1 MEFYSEERDY
11 SMHDSRKEETYT
23 WESSV
28 RLALVGREEEL
39 GMYLEEREG
48 RKRKWQGEGKMM
60 RRDESEEKE
69 QRKVPPKKIMA
80 ALSDMGGSGTSSSSS
95 HMSPGWQVNDLDLD
109 LPGELS
115 MNEALLSLPSL
126 AVFKQEALSPNG
138 GGAVLSPP
146 RRAWPARRPDDRQ
159 ITNMV
164 LDNNRDPMEE
174 GSCEQSPP
182 HNGNMMVQHGSPE
195 SMQCQPTMPPGTM
208 IPMNGYHSPSAQE
221 NKNPGLLM
229 CSPVGSLDGFL
240 HSPIQA
246 RSEPSFKDDT
256 RFQYVLA
263 AATSIAT
270 KQNEETLTYLNQG
283 QPYEIKLKKLGD
295 LSHYKG
301 KILKSV
307 IKICFHER
315 RLQYMERE
323 QIAQWHNERPGERI
337 VELDV
342 PLSYGV
348 IRVEQPA
355 CLNALHVYWDP
366 TKDVGVYIKVSSFFI
381 FILYPTQLDVPL
393 SYGVIRVEQPA
404 CLNALHVYWDP
415 TKDVG
420 VYIKVSSFFIFIL
433 YPTQLDVPLSYG
445 VIRVE
450 QPACLNALHVYWDPT
465 KDVGVYIKVSSFF
478 IFILYPTQLDVPL
491 SYGVIRV
498 EQPACLNALHVYWD
512 PTKDVGV
519 YIKVSS
525 FFIFILYPTQLDVPL
540 SYGVIRVEQP
550 ACLNALHV
558 YWDPTKD
565 VGVYIKVSSFFIFI
579 LYPTQLDVPLS
590 YGVIRVEQPAC
601 LNALHV
607 YWDPTKDVGV
617 YIKVNCISTEFTAK
631 KHGGEKGVPFRI
643 QVETYLAS
651 DEHTRLHAAACQIKV
666 FKLKGADRKHKQDR
680 EKVMRRPRTDLE
692 KYQPGCEA
700 TVLTTLSNDALMP
713 PPSLVTTSP
722 PYSPELCVA
731 PKSVASPIV
740 VNKPVLPHN
749 AILASNSQMKPSYCQ
764 ETNDVKVNS
773 PPCHSPGAILPD
785 LPQPAEDPE
794 KNSGLSKEATSSET
808 QAWLARQ
815 RFAHHAATFTNFS
828 GADLLRLSRD
838 DIIQICGLADGIRLF
853 NALHAKRI
861 VPRLTVYVCPAGS
874 NIYSALYLH
883 AYRAHELLHKL
894 NSLVHSAKECETVL
908 VSGPNGARVR
918 LTDELVRHM
927 PDNSTYRLERLDDC
941 SALLLCAT
949 NNN

>member
-1 MEFYSEERDY
+1 MENFSGEKDY
-11 SMHDSRKEETYT
+11 IMHDCRKEDTFT

-28 RLALVGREEEL
+28 RLALVREEDF

-60 RRDESEEKE
+60 RRDESEDKE
-69 QRKVPPKKIMA
+69 QRKVPPKKVMA

-126 AVFKQEALSPNG
+126 AVFKQEAPSPT
-138 GGAVLSPP
+138 GAVLSPP
-146 RRAWPARRPDDRQ
+146 RRPAWQRRPDDRQ
-159 ITNMV
+159 IALDSSKLKQADWEHEVKNLCEITNMV
-164 LDNNRDPMEE
+164 VDNQRDVMDE
-174 GSCEQSPP
+174 GSCQQSPP
-182 HNGNMMVQHGSPE
+182 HNANMMVQHGSPE

-208 IPMNGYHSPSAQE
+208 IPLNGYHSPNGQE
-221 NKNPGLLM
+221 NKNAGLLM
-229 CSPVGSLDGFL
+229 CSPSSLEGFL
-240 HSPIQA
+240 QSPMQP

-323 QIAQWHNERPGERI
+323 QIAQWHTERPGERI
-337 VELDV
+337 VEV
-342 PLSYGV
+342 
-348 IRVEQPA
+348 
-355 CLNALHVYWDP
+355 
-366 TKDVGVYIKVSSFFI
+366 
-381 FILYPTQLDVPL
+381 
-393 SYGVIRVEQPA
+393 
-404 CLNALHVYWDP
+404 
-415 TKDVG
+415 
-420 VYIKVSSFFIFIL
+420 
-433 YPTQLDVPLSYG
+433 
-445 VIRVE
+445 
-450 QPACLNALHVYWDPT
+450 
-465 KDVGVYIKVSSFF
+465 
-478 IFILYPTQLDVPL
+478 
-491 SYGVIRV
+491 
-498 EQPACLNALHVYWD
+498 
-512 PTKDVGV
+512 
-519 YIKVSS
+519 
-525 FFIFILYPTQLDVPL
+525 
-540 SYGVIRVEQP
+540 
-550 ACLNALHV
+550 
-558 YWDPTKD
+558 
-565 VGVYIKVSSFFIFI
+565 
-579 LYPTQLDVPLS
+579 DVPLS

-651 DEHTRLHAAACQIKV
+651 DELTRLHAAACQIKV

-680 EKVMRRPRTDLE
+680 EKVMRRPRSDLE

-722 PYSPELCVA
+722 PYSPEMCVA
-731 PKSVASPIV
+731 PKTVASPIV
-740 VNKPVLPHN
+740 VNKPVLPQH
-749 AILASNSQMKPSYCQ
+749 AMIASNNQIKPYCQ
-764 ETNDVKVNS
+764 DNDVKVNS

-785 LPQPAEDPE
+785 LPQPTEEAD
-794 KNSGLSKEATSSET
+794 KNSGLSKDASSSET
-808 QAWLARQ
+808 QAWLARH

-861 VPRLTVYVCPAGS
+861 EPRLTVYVCAGRGAV
-874 NIYSALYLH
+874 YSALFLH
-883 AYRAHELLHKL
+883 SCRAAELHHKL
-894 NSLVHSAKECETVL
+894 NDLVHAHAAKECETVL

-927 PDNSTYRLERLDDC
+927 PDNSTYRLERLEDSD
-941 SALLLCAT
+941 ALLLCAT
-949 NNN
+949 NN

>member
-1 MEFYSEERDY
+1 MEFYSEDKDY
-11 SMHDSRKEETYT
+11 IMHDSRKEDSYT

-146 RRAWPARRPDDRQ
+146 RRAWAARRPDERQ

-208 IPMNGYHSPSAQE
+208 IPMNGYHSPNAQE

-366 TKDVGVYIKVSSFFI
+366 TKDVGVYIKV
-381 FILYPTQLDVPL
+381 
-393 SYGVIRVEQPA
+393 
-404 CLNALHVYWDP
+404 
-415 TKDVG
+415 
-420 VYIKVSSFFIFIL
+420 
-433 YPTQLDVPLSYG
+433 
-445 VIRVE
+445 
-450 QPACLNALHVYWDPT
+450 
-465 KDVGVYIKVSSFF
+465 
-478 IFILYPTQLDVPL
+478 
-491 SYGVIRV
+491 
-498 EQPACLNALHVYWD
+498 
-512 PTKDVGV
+512 
-519 YIKVSS
+519 
-525 FFIFILYPTQLDVPL
+525 
-540 SYGVIRVEQP
+540 
-550 ACLNALHV
+550 
-558 YWDPTKD
+558 
-565 VGVYIKVSSFFIFI
+565 
-579 LYPTQLDVPLS
+579 
-590 YGVIRVEQPAC
+590 
-601 LNALHV
+601 
-607 YWDPTKDVGV
+607 
-617 YIKVNCISTEFTAK
+617 NCISTEFTAK

-651 DEHTRLHAAACQIKV
+651 DENTRLHAAACQIKV

-731 PKSVASPIV
+731 PKSVASPVV

-749 AILASNSQMKPSYCQ
+749 AILASNSQMKPSFCQ

-894 NSLVHSAKECETVL
+894 NSLVHSSKECETVL

-927 PDNSTYRLERLDDC
+927 PDNSTFRLERVDDC
-941 SALLLCAT
+941 GALLLCAT

>member
-1 MEFYSEERDY
+1 
-11 SMHDSRKEETYT
+11 MHDSRKEDNFT

-28 RLALVGREEEL
+28 KLTLVGREEDL

-69 QRKVPPKKIMA
+69 QRKMPPKKVMV

-95 HMSPGWQVNDLDLD
+95 HLSPGWQVNDLDLD

-115 MNEALLSLPSL
+115 MNEALLALPSL
-126 AVFKQEALSPNG
+126 AVNFKQEAPSPT
-138 GGAVLSPP
+138 GAVLSPP
-146 RRAWPARRPDDRQ
+146 RRPTWAQRRPDDRQ
-159 ITNMV
+159 MTVDNSNVKQADWEYEVKNLCEITSMV
-164 LDNNRDPMEE
+164 VDNQRDVMDE
-174 GSCEQSPP
+174 GSCQQSPP
-182 HNGNMMVQHGSPE
+182 HNGTLMEQHGCPE
-195 SMQCQPTMPPGTM
+195 SMQCQPAMPSGNMMP
-208 IPMNGYHSPSAQE
+208 INGYHSPNGQE
-221 NKNPGLLM
+221 NKNTGLLM
-229 CSPVGSLDGFL
+229 CSPVSSLDGFL
-240 HSPIQA
+240 QSSIQQ
-246 RSEPSFKDDT
+246 RSDPSFKDDT

-295 LSHYKG
+295 LSQYKG

-323 QIAQWHNERPGERI
+323 QIAQWHTERPGERI
-337 VELDV
+337 VEV
-342 PLSYGV
+342 
-348 IRVEQPA
+348 
-355 CLNALHVYWDP
+355 
-366 TKDVGVYIKVSSFFI
+366 
-381 FILYPTQLDVPL
+381 
-393 SYGVIRVEQPA
+393 
-404 CLNALHVYWDP
+404 
-415 TKDVG
+415 
-420 VYIKVSSFFIFIL
+420 
-433 YPTQLDVPLSYG
+433 
-445 VIRVE
+445 
-450 QPACLNALHVYWDPT
+450 
-465 KDVGVYIKVSSFF
+465 
-478 IFILYPTQLDVPL
+478 
-491 SYGVIRV
+491 
-498 EQPACLNALHVYWD
+498 
-512 PTKDVGV
+512 
-519 YIKVSS
+519 
-525 FFIFILYPTQLDVPL
+525 
-540 SYGVIRVEQP
+540 
-550 ACLNALHV
+550 
-558 YWDPTKD
+558 
-565 VGVYIKVSSFFIFI
+565 
-579 LYPTQLDVPLS
+579 DVPLS

-643 QVETYLAS
+643 QVETYLGS

-680 EKVMRRPRTDLE
+680 EKVMRRPRSDLE

-731 PKSVASPIV
+731 PKSIASPIL
-740 VNKPVLPHN
+740 VNKPVPQH
-749 AILASNSQMKPSYCQ
+749 AIITSNNQMKPYCQ
-764 ETNDVKVNS
+764 ENNDVKVNS

-785 LPQPAEDPE
+785 LPQPPEDTD
-794 KNSGLSKEATSSET
+794 KNSGLSKEATASET
-808 QAWLARQ
+808 QAWLTRQ

-861 VPRLTVYVCPAGS
+861 EPRLTVYVCPWGS

-883 AYRAHELLHKL
+883 ACRAQELMHKL
-894 NSLVHSAKECETVL
+894 NSLVHHHHPPAKECETVL

-927 PDNSTYRLERLDDC
+927 PDNSTYRLERVDENG
-941 SALLLCAT
+941 ALLLSAT
-949 NNN
+949 SGN

>member
-1 MEFYSEERDY
+1 MEFYDLVDKDY
-11 SMHDSRKEETYT
+11 SMHDSRKEDTYT

-60 RRDESEEKE
+60 RRDDSEEKE
-69 QRKVPPKKIMA
+69 QRKVPPKKVMA

-115 MNEALLSLPSL
+115 MNTLPYRSEALLSLPSL
-126 AVFKQEALSPNG
+126 AVFKQEAPSPT
-138 GGAVLSPP
+138 GAVLSPP
-146 RRAWPARRPDDRQ
+146 RRVWPPRRPDDRQ
-159 ITNMV
+159 ITSMV
-164 LDNNRDPMEE
+164 VDSNRDAMEE
-174 GSCEQSPP
+174 GSCQQSPP
-182 HNGNMMVQHGSPE
+182 HNGNMIVQHGSPE
-195 SMQCQPTMPPGTM
+195 SMQCQPTMPPGT
-208 IPMNGYHSPSAQE
+208 IVPINGYHSPNAQE
-221 NKNPGLLM
+221 NKNAGLLM

-240 HSPIQA
+240 HSPIQT

-337 VELDV
+337 VEVDV

-355 CLNALHVYWDP
+355 CLNALHV
-366 TKDVGVYIKVSSFFI
+366 F
-381 FILYPTQLDVPL
+381 
-393 SYGVIRVEQPA
+393 
-404 CLNALHVYWDP
+404 
-415 TKDVG
+415 
-420 VYIKVSSFFIFIL
+420 
-433 YPTQLDVPLSYG
+433 
-445 VIRVE
+445 
-450 QPACLNALHVYWDPT
+450 
-465 KDVGVYIKVSSFF
+465 
-478 IFILYPTQLDVPL
+478 
-491 SYGVIRV
+491 
-498 EQPACLNALHVYWD
+498 
-512 PTKDVGV
+512 
-519 YIKVSS
+519 
-525 FFIFILYPTQLDVPL
+525 
-540 SYGVIRVEQP
+540 
-550 ACLNALHV
+550 
-558 YWDPTKD
+558 
-565 VGVYIKVSSFFIFI
+565 
-579 LYPTQLDVPLS
+579 
-590 YGVIRVEQPAC
+590 
-601 LNALHV
+601 
-607 YWDPTKDVGV
+607 WDPTKDVGV

-651 DEHTRLHAAACQIKV
+651 DEHNRLHAAACQIKV

-722 PYSPELCVA
+722 PYSPEMCVA
-731 PKSVASPIV
+731 PKAVASPIV

-749 AILASNSQMKPSYCQ
+749 AILAANNQMKPSYCQ
-764 ETNDVKVNS
+764 DNDVKVNS

-794 KNSGLSKEATSSET
+794 KSSGLSKEATSSET
-808 QAWLARQ
+808 QAWLARH

-861 VPRLTVYVCPAGS
+861 EPRLTVYVCAAGS

-883 AYRAHELLHKL
+883 ACRAQELLHKL
-894 NSLVHSAKECETVL
+894 NSLLHASKECESVL

-941 SALLLCAT
+941 GALLLCAT

>member
-1 MEFYSEERDY
+1 MEFYSEEKDY
-11 SMHDSRKEETYT
+11 IMNDTRKEDNYT

-48 RKRKWQGEGKMM
+48 RKRKWAGEGKMM
-60 RRDESEEKE
+60 RRDDSEEKE
-69 QRKVPPKKIMA
+69 QRKVPPKKVIA

-126 AVFKQEALSPNG
+126 AVFKQEAPSPT
-138 GGAVLSPP
+138 GAVLSPP
-146 RRAWPARRPDDRQ
+146 RRTWPLRRPDERQ
-159 ITNMV
+159 ITSMV
-164 LDNNRDPMEE
+164 VDSGRDPMEE
-174 GSCEQSPP
+174 GSCQQSPP
-182 HNGNMMVQHGSPE
+182 HAGNMMVQHGSPE
-195 SMQCQPTMPPGTM
+195 SMQCQPAMPPGTM
-208 IPMNGYHSPSAQE
+208 IPMNGYHSPGAQE
-221 NKNPGLLM
+221 NKNAGLLM
-229 CSPVGSLDGFL
+229 CSSVGSLDGFL
-240 HSPIQA
+240 HSPIQQ
-246 RSEPSFKDDT
+246 RSEASFKDDT

-337 VELDV
+337 VEV
-342 PLSYGV
+342 
-348 IRVEQPA
+348 
-355 CLNALHVYWDP
+355 
-366 TKDVGVYIKVSSFFI
+366 
-381 FILYPTQLDVPL
+381 
-393 SYGVIRVEQPA
+393 
-404 CLNALHVYWDP
+404 
-415 TKDVG
+415 
-420 VYIKVSSFFIFIL
+420 
-433 YPTQLDVPLSYG
+433 
-445 VIRVE
+445 
-450 QPACLNALHVYWDPT
+450 
-465 KDVGVYIKVSSFF
+465 
-478 IFILYPTQLDVPL
+478 
-491 SYGVIRV
+491 
-498 EQPACLNALHVYWD
+498 
-512 PTKDVGV
+512 
-519 YIKVSS
+519 
-525 FFIFILYPTQLDVPL
+525 
-540 SYGVIRVEQP
+540 
-550 ACLNALHV
+550 
-558 YWDPTKD
+558 
-565 VGVYIKVSSFFIFI
+565 
-579 LYPTQLDVPLS
+579 DVPLS

-651 DEHTRLHAAACQIKV
+651 DELTRLHAAACQIKV

-680 EKVMRRPRTDLE
+680 EKVMRRPRSDLE

-731 PKSVASPIV
+731 PKTVASPIPV
-740 VNKPVLPHN
+740 SKPVIPQH
-749 AILASNSQMKPSYCQ
+749 AILASTNQMKPSYCQ
-764 ETNDVKVNS
+764 EANDVKVSS

-785 LPQPAEDPE
+785 LPQPAEDPD
-794 KNSGLSKEATSSET
+794 KLCGQNSGLSKEASSSET
-808 QAWLARQ
+808 QAWLARH

-861 VPRLTVYVCPAGS
+861 EPRLTVYVCPAGS

-883 AYRAHELLHKL
+883 ACRAHELRNKL
-894 NSLVHSAKECETVL
+894 NTLVHATKECETVL

-918 LTDELVRHM
+918 LTDDLVRHM
-927 PDNSTYRLERLDDC
+927 PDNSTYRLERVDD
-941 SALLLCAT
+941 SSVLLLSAT

>member
-1 MEFYSEERDY
+1 MEFYDLDKDY
-11 SMHDSRKEETYT
+11 SMHDSRKEDSYT

-60 RRDESEEKE
+60 RRDDSEEKE
-69 QRKVPPKKIMA
+69 QRKVPPKKVMA

-115 MNEALLSLPSL
+115 MNTLPYRSEALLSLPSL
-126 AVFKQEALSPNG
+126 AVFKQEAPSPT
-138 GGAVLSPP
+138 GAVLSPP
-146 RRAWPARRPDDRQ
+146 RRVWPPRRPDDRQ
-159 ITNMV
+159 ITSMV
-164 LDNNRDPMEE
+164 VDSNRDAMEE
-174 GSCEQSPP
+174 GSCQQSPP
-182 HNGNMMVQHGSPE
+182 HNGNMIVQHGSPE
-195 SMQCQPTMPPGTM
+195 SMQCQPTMPPGT
-208 IPMNGYHSPSAQE
+208 IVPINGYHSPNAQE
-221 NKNPGLLM
+221 NKNAGLLM

-240 HSPIQA
+240 HSPIQT

-337 VELDV
+337 VEVDV

-355 CLNALHVYWDP
+355 CLNALHV
-366 TKDVGVYIKVSSFFI
+366 F
-381 FILYPTQLDVPL
+381 
-393 SYGVIRVEQPA
+393 
-404 CLNALHVYWDP
+404 
-415 TKDVG
+415 
-420 VYIKVSSFFIFIL
+420 
-433 YPTQLDVPLSYG
+433 
-445 VIRVE
+445 
-450 QPACLNALHVYWDPT
+450 
-465 KDVGVYIKVSSFF
+465 
-478 IFILYPTQLDVPL
+478 
-491 SYGVIRV
+491 
-498 EQPACLNALHVYWD
+498 
-512 PTKDVGV
+512 
-519 YIKVSS
+519 
-525 FFIFILYPTQLDVPL
+525 
-540 SYGVIRVEQP
+540 
-550 ACLNALHV
+550 
-558 YWDPTKD
+558 
-565 VGVYIKVSSFFIFI
+565 
-579 LYPTQLDVPLS
+579 
-590 YGVIRVEQPAC
+590 
-601 LNALHV
+601 
-607 YWDPTKDVGV
+607 WDPTKDVGV

-651 DEHTRLHAAACQIKV
+651 DEHNRLHAAACQIKV

-722 PYSPELCVA
+722 PYSPEMCVA
-731 PKSVASPIV
+731 PKAVASPIV

-749 AILASNSQMKPSYCQ
+749 AILAANNQMKPSYCQ
-764 ETNDVKVNS
+764 DNDVKVNS

-794 KNSGLSKEATSSET
+794 KSSGLSKEATSSET
-808 QAWLARQ
+808 QAWLARH

-861 VPRLTVYVCPAGS
+861 EPRLTVYVCAAGS

-883 AYRAHELLHKL
+883 ACRAQELLHKL
-894 NSLVHSAKECETVL
+894 NSLLHASKECESVL

-941 SALLLCAT
+941 GALLLCAT

>member
-1 MEFYSEERDY
+1 MEYHHSEERDY
-11 SMHDSRKEETYT
+11 FIMHEGRKEDFA
-23 WESSV
+23 WESTV
-28 RLALVGREEEL
+28 RLMVGREEDF

-48 RKRKWQGEGKMM
+48 RKRKWQGEKMM
-60 RRDESEEKE
+60 RRESSEEKE
-69 QRKVPPKKIMA
+69 QRKMPPKKIMA

-126 AVFKQEALSPNG
+126 VGFKQEAPSPT
-138 GGAVLSPP
+138 GAVLSPP
-146 RRAWPARRPDDRQ
+146 RRAWPQPRRLDDRQ

-164 LDNNRDPMEE
+164 VDGGNRDGMDD
-174 GSCEQSPP
+174 GCQQSPT
-182 HNGNMMVQHGSPE
+182 HNGAMMTQHGSPE
-195 SMQCQPTMPPGTM
+195 SMQCQANMQSGTM
-208 IPMNGYHSPSAQE
+208 PMNGYHSPNAQE
-221 NKNPGLLM
+221 NKGAGLLM

-240 HSPIQA
+240 HSPIQQ
-246 RSEPSFKDDT
+246 RNEPSFKDDT

-337 VELDV
+337 VEVDV

-348 IRVEQPA
+348 TRVEQPA
-355 CLNALHVYWDP
+355 ALNTLHVYWD
-366 TKDVGVYIKVSSFFI
+366 
-381 FILYPTQLDVPL
+381 
-393 SYGVIRVEQPA
+393 A
-404 CLNALHVYWDP
+404 
-415 TKDVG
+415 
-420 VYIKVSSFFIFIL
+420 
-433 YPTQLDVPLSYG
+433 
-445 VIRVE
+445 
-450 QPACLNALHVYWDPT
+450 
-465 KDVGVYIKVSSFF
+465 
-478 IFILYPTQLDVPL
+478 
-491 SYGVIRV
+491 
-498 EQPACLNALHVYWD
+498 
-512 PTKDVGV
+512 
-519 YIKVSS
+519 
-525 FFIFILYPTQLDVPL
+525 
-540 SYGVIRVEQP
+540 
-550 ACLNALHV
+550 
-558 YWDPTKD
+558 
-565 VGVYIKVSSFFIFI
+565 
-579 LYPTQLDVPLS
+579 
-590 YGVIRVEQPAC
+590 
-601 LNALHV
+601 
-607 YWDPTKDVGV
+607 TKDVGV

-643 QVETYLAS
+643 QVETALAS
-651 DEHTRLHAAACQIKV
+651 DEHNRLHAAACQIKV

-680 EKVMRRPRTDLE
+680 EKVMRRPRADLE

-731 PKSVASPIV
+731 PKSATSPIA
-740 VNKPVLPHN
+740 NKQVITTP
-749 AILASNSQMKPSYCQ
+749 AILASPNQMKPVYCQ
-764 ETNDVKVNS
+764 DGSDMKVNS

-785 LPQPAEDPE
+785 LPQPTEDPD
-794 KNSGLSKEATSSET
+794 KGFGLSKEASSAET
-808 QAWLARQ
+808 QVWLSRH
-815 RFAHHAATFTNFS
+815 RFSQHAATFGNFS

-838 DIIQICGLADGIRLF
+838 DLIQICGLADGIRLF

-861 VPRLTVYVCPAGS
+861 EPRLTVYVCPAGS
-874 NIYSALYLH
+874 SIYSALYLH
-883 AYRAHELLHKL
+883 RCRAHELRDKL
-894 NSLVHSAKECETVL
+894 NELHGQTKPWCAFQECETVL

-918 LTDELVRHM
+918 LTDELVRHL
-927 PDNSTYRLERLDDC
+927 PDHSTYRLERLDDN
-941 SALLLCAT
+941 ALLLCAT
-949 NNN
+949 SN

>member
-1 MEFYSEERDY
+1 MEYYSEEKDY
-11 SMHDSRKEETYT
+11 IMHDSRKEDNYI

-69 QRKVPPKKIMA
+69 QRKIPPKKIMA
-80 ALSDMGGSGTSSSSS
+80 SALSDMGGSGTSSSSS

-126 AVFKQEALSPNG
+126 AVFKQEAPSPTGN
-138 GGAVLSPP
+138 VLSPP
-146 RRAWPARRPDDRQ
+146 RRGWPPRRPDERQ
-159 ITNMV
+159 INAEYTDLQQGRGTDREMKNMWEITSMV
-164 LDNNRDPMEE
+164 VDNNRDAMEE
-174 GSCEQSPP
+174 GSCQQSPT

-195 SMQCQPTMPPGTM
+195 SMQCQPTIAAGTLM
-208 IPMNGYHSPSAQE
+208 PMNGYHSPNAQE
-221 NKNPGLLM
+221 NKNAGLLM

-240 HSPIQA
+240 HSPIQT

-337 VELDV
+337 VEV
-342 PLSYGV
+342 
-348 IRVEQPA
+348 
-355 CLNALHVYWDP
+355 
-366 TKDVGVYIKVSSFFI
+366 
-381 FILYPTQLDVPL
+381 
-393 SYGVIRVEQPA
+393 
-404 CLNALHVYWDP
+404 
-415 TKDVG
+415 
-420 VYIKVSSFFIFIL
+420 
-433 YPTQLDVPLSYG
+433 
-445 VIRVE
+445 
-450 QPACLNALHVYWDPT
+450 
-465 KDVGVYIKVSSFF
+465 
-478 IFILYPTQLDVPL
+478 
-491 SYGVIRV
+491 
-498 EQPACLNALHVYWD
+498 
-512 PTKDVGV
+512 
-519 YIKVSS
+519 
-525 FFIFILYPTQLDVPL
+525 
-540 SYGVIRVEQP
+540 
-550 ACLNALHV
+550 
-558 YWDPTKD
+558 
-565 VGVYIKVSSFFIFI
+565 
-579 LYPTQLDVPLS
+579 DVPLS

-643 QVETYLAS
+643 QVETYLAT

-731 PKSVASPIV
+731 PKTVASPIM
-740 VNKPVLPHN
+740 VNKPVLAHN
-749 AILASNSQMKPSYCQ
+749 AILASNNQMKTSYGQ

-794 KNSGLSKEATSSET
+794 KVQNSGLSKEASSSET
-808 QAWLARQ
+808 QAWLARH
-815 RFAHHAATFTNFS
+815 RFSHHAATFTNFS
-828 GADLLRLSRD
+828 GADLLRLTRD
-838 DIIQICGLADGIRLF
+838 DIIQICGLPDGIRLF

-861 VPRLTVYVCPAGS
+861 LPRLTVYVCPAGS

-883 AYRAHELLHKL
+883 ACRAHELLQKL
-894 NSLVHSAKECETVL
+894 NSLVHASKECETVL

-918 LTDELVRHM
+918 LTDDLVRHM
-927 PDNSTYRLERLDDC
+927 PDNSFYRLERVDDC